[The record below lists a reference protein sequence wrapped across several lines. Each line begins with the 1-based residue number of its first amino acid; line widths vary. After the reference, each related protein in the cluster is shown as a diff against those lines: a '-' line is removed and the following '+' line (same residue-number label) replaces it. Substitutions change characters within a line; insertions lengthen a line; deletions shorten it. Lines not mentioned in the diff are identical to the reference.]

1 MNQKPNN
8 NNFGSLMNPVPN
20 ESVVD
25 QIITRITD
33 AIISGELQPGQK
45 IPTENSLS
53 EAMNVGRNSVREAI
67 KVLEAMGVL
76 NIRRP
81 EGTFVAEGFSDRM
94 LNPMIYGLI
103 LEGGSSPAMIE
114 LRQLF
119 DVGIL
124 KLAIEKATEK
134 DIKHIFETLTELRK
148 VVQKQQPDKNEIL
161 DADIMFHRA
170 LEAAVKNPLVNKIG
184 IVIERLSYPTRARA
198 VEQFIRNGELN
209 ELLEMHE
216 QMLNVV
222 IERNEAVVGQIID
235 EHYKYWKEELHK

>member
-8 NNFGSLMNPVPN
+8 NNFRSLMNPVPN

-124 KLAIEKATEK
+124 KLAIEKATEN
-134 DIKHIFETLTELRK
+134 DIKNIFETLTELRR
-148 VVQKQQPDKNEIL
+148 VVQKQQLDKNEIL

-170 LEAAVKNPLVNKIG
+170 LEAAVKNPLVNK
-184 IVIERLSYPTRARA
+184 
-198 VEQFIRNGELN
+198 
-209 ELLEMHE
+209 
-216 QMLNVV
+216 
-222 IERNEAVVGQIID
+222 
-235 EHYKYWKEELHK
+235 

>member
-1 MNQKPNN
+1 MNQKSNKSKL
-8 NNFGSLMNPVPN
+8 GSLMDPVPN

-25 QIITRITD
+25 QIINRVTD

-45 IPTENSLS
+45 MPTENSLS

-114 LRQLF
+114 LRRLF

-124 KLAIEKATEK
+124 KLAIEKASEK
-134 DIKHIFETLTELRK
+134 DIKRISETLTDLRK
-148 VVQKQQPDKNEIL
+148 VVQKQHPDKNEIL

-170 LEAAVKNPLVNKIG
+170 LELTIQNPLVNKIG
-184 IVIERLSYPTRARA
+184 IVIERLSCPTRARA
-198 VEQFIRNGELN
+198 IEQFIQNGELN

-222 IERNEAVVGQIID
+222 IERNEAAVGHIID
-235 EHYKYWKEELHK
+235 QHYKYWKEELHK